1 MAAQVTYRKGEA
13 FNVPS
18 PGRVQQIEYL
28 VQPGATVVQGQPFA
42 LWGQRLRTQTGSW
55 YGMLLAHAGVG
66 VFIIG
71 VTLVGGYETEQDL
84 RMEIG
89 SSATAGGHDFKLVGL
104 QDVQGPNYTAVRA
117 TFEVSRDGRF
127 VEHLY
132 PEKRTYTVSRMPMTE
147 VSIDRGV
154 FRDLYVSMG
163 EPLDGGKAWS
173 VRLYVKPFVNWI
185 WGGCL
190 LMALGG
196 VLAVADRR
204 YRLHSRRTEA
214 LPAGARAA

>member
-1 MAAQVTYRKGEA
+1 MPNRWVTDPE
-13 FNVPS
+13 
-18 PGRVQQIEYL
+18 
-28 VQPGATVVQGQPFA
+28 
-42 LWGQRLRTQTGSW
+42 QT
-55 YGMLLAHAGVG
+55 
-66 VFIIG
+66 
-71 VTLVGGYETEQDL
+71 
-84 RMEIG
+84 
-89 SSATAGGHDFKLVGL
+89 ATAGGHDFKLVGL

-163 EPLDGGKAWS
+163 EPLEGGKAWS

-190 LMALGG
+190 LMAVGG
-196 VLAVADRR
+196 ALAVADRR
-204 YRLHSRRTEA
+204 YRLHSRRTAE
-214 LPAGARAA
+214 LPAGAHAA